1 MESVITFFSKHY
13 ILSRLYKDFFDKMH
27 VINWGHPLNWV
38 LFYWGEIMKSGE
50 VKKKT
55 VKKKDCL
62 PLDKRF
68 LLKYILCKLGIHSY
82 MFTNVNVP

>member
-1 MESVITFFSKHY
+1 
-13 ILSRLYKDFFDKMH
+13 
-27 VINWGHPLNWV
+27 
-38 LFYWGEIMKSGE
+38 MKSGE

-68 LLKYILCKLGIHSY
+68 LLKYILCKLGIHFY
-82 MFTNVNVP
+82 MFTNSKRP